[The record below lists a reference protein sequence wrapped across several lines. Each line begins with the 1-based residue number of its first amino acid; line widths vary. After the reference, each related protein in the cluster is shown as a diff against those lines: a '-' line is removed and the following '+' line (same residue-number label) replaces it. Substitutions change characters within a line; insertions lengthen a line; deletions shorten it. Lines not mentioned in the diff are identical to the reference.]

1 MSLINQML
9 RDLESRNTPNNAP
22 SSLQQNIQVTQ
33 APRSKTP
40 MLIWSILV
48 IVATGGTYWAYQYSK
63 TLAKIS
69 PAIAA
74 DNIKKEP
81 VPAAP
86 FEQVLATPNA
96 VTNTAAP
103 KIEPKPPENA
113 ITPPTPAALPAPIVQ
128 AAPAVVVQAAP
139 AVQPSP
145 PVQVVQPAAAVQA
158 APEIVAPPPVKNRPI
173 TANPSQPKQTT
184 AKQRADDLYRQAE
197 NSFENPLAVSYKLEQ
212 ALNLDPRHLKARL
225 LLAKTLHSQGQA
237 DKTGEFLDQSLALF
251 PDNLQFI
258 NTRAQ
263 LFLQQKNP
271 DGALRTLQRIDLANS
286 SNETYLSLLAA
297 TYQQLQS
304 FTNAAGVYQKLVN
317 ANPEKAENWLGF
329 ALAQEKLGNPKLAR
343 EAYQQALSKNTLK
356 PSVASYVKQRLSELR

>member
-40 MLIWSILV
+40 MLIWSLLI

-63 TLAKIS
+63 SLAKIP
-69 PAIAA
+69 PASAA

-81 VPAAP
+81 VPATP

-96 VTNTAAP
+96 VANTAAP

-113 ITPPTPAALPAPIVQ
+113 ITPPAPAAQAAPIAQATPAVQ
-128 AAPAVVVQAAP
+128 AAPAVHP
-139 AVQPSP
+139 NP
-145 PVQVVQPAAAVQA
+145 PVQEVQPAPPIQA
-158 APEIVAPPPVKNRPI
+158 APEIVAAPPVKNRPI

-197 NSFENPLAVSYKLEQ
+197 NNFENPLAVSYKLEQ

-271 DGALRTLQRIDLANS
+271 DGALRILQRIDLANS

-297 TYQQLQS
+297 AYQQLQS
-304 FTNAAGVYQKLVN
+304 FTNAAGIYQKLVSV
-317 ANPEKAENWLGF
+317 NPEKAENWLGF
-329 ALAQEKLGNPKLAR
+329 ALAQEKLGNAKLAR
-343 EAYQQALSKNTLK
+343 EAYQQALGKNTLQ